1 MQRPKNYY
9 ELLGLSRT
17 ASQDDIR
24 TAYRKSV
31 REHHPDTNPGDNL
44 AEERFKD
51 IQQAYELLSNPE
63 KRRGYDQRLRA
74 SSARSSRGQRAGA
87 GARAGGEGAATVDLS
102 DLLRNLADRPDRPRE
117 RGRQLRDEDVAR
129 LLARVLDV
137 YISRTTGFLGKDVA
151 RLSKLLGDNIQMSAK
166 VSVGD
171 ARSER
176 GSSTGEGPVS
186 RSQRGSKKVTRTRRK
201 GKRVRGPKARRK
213 RTGD

>member
-1 MQRPKNYY
+1 MQRPNDYY

-31 REHHPDTNPGDNL
+31 REHHPDTNPGDNF
-44 AEERFKD
+44 AEERFKA
-51 IQQAYELLSNPE
+51 IQQAYEVLSNSE

-74 SSARSSRGQRAGA
+74 SSMRSSRGQRAGA
-87 GARAGGEGAATVDLS
+87 GARTGGETAATVDLS
-102 DLLRNLADRPDRPRE
+102 DLLRKLADRSDRPQE

-129 LLARVLDV
+129 LLARVLDA
-137 YISRTTGFLGKDVA
+137 YISRTTGFLGKDVS

-171 ARSER
+171 AGSER
-176 GSSTGEGPVS
+176 RSATGEGPVG

-201 GKRVRGPKARRK
+201 GKRVRGPKARRR